1 MAASWETTSLK
12 PPVGSFGSGPPPT
25 VHGSQTQESRNI
37 ALKTF
42 VIFVIFLGAV
52 ALTVGVLSL
61 LASQGVLPN
70 GMNSI
75 AKLAVL
81 GVVNSSLMV
90 AGGVLI
96 FILGVAAWVCHL
108 HKSRV
113 RQL

>member
-1 MAASWETTSLK
+1 MSVSWEPALKTSGG
-12 PPVGSFGSGPPPT
+12 PFGSGPTPT
-25 VHGSQTQESRNI
+25 VHGNQTQESRNI

-52 ALTVGVLSL
+52 TLAVGVLSL

-90 AGGVLI
+90 VGGALI

-113 RQL
+113 QQL